1 MATRLVD
8 QLAQPFLGLTKV
20 FDQPMITL
28 GLLDR
33 VEVLPLNIFG
43 PPNCER
49 LGSVECPTDRAH
61 LAQPRPLPR
70 APAALTRDNLV
81 SRPVRSHDD
90 GLQRPALRTRLRQFL
105 KRSFIEMP
113 ARLARTRR

>member
-1 MATRLVD
+1 
-8 QLAQPFLGLTKV
+8 
-20 FDQPMITL
+20 MISL

-33 VEVLPLNIFG
+33 VEVLPLNIFDQR
-43 PPNCER
+43 NFER
-49 LGSVECPTDRAH
+49 LGIVECPNDH
-61 LAQPRPLPR
+61 GHFVQPRPLRR

-90 GLQRPALRTRLRQFL
+90 GLQHPALRNRLRQFL

-113 ARLARTRR
+113 ARLARMRRQ